1 MKKYLRFFYLA
12 LFAVTV
18 ASLTACGDDDDEF
31 SPSSGGN
38 GQYTFKANGK
48 TYYYSFFYY
57 GTPFIGNFSKFGDD
71 YYFLQVEAWER
82 QPTSYEEW
90 HLARRGELCD
100 QVELNIEINNLD
112 LKSAKKGDE
121 LSHAALFDSNGY
133 DVKNYFDYSGDG
145 TRYYLRKTSE
155 GTIRFVSYQNDIL
168 TVSLENVTMY
178 ARSQK
183 GNDPSQFVLNGN
195 ISFAYE
201 D

>member
-90 HLARRGELCD
+90 LLAQRGELCD
-100 QVELNIEINNLD
+100 QVYLAIEINNLD

-121 LSHAALFDSNGY
+121 LSLNVLFDSNGY
-133 DVKNYFDYSGDG
+133 DVKNDFSYSGDG
-145 TRYYLRKTSE
+145 TKYYLRKTSE

-195 ISFAYE
+195 ISFEYE

>member
-1 MKKYLRFFYLA
+1 MKKYLKFMAFAMVAICSLA
-12 LFAVTV
+12 FI
-18 ASLTACGDDDDEF
+18 SCGDDDDEL
-31 SPSSGGN
+31 SPSSGGK

-57 GTPFIGNFSKFGDD
+57 GTPFIGNFYKFDDD
-71 YYFLQVEAWER
+71 YYFLHVEAWER

-90 HLARRGELCD
+90 LLAQRGELCD

-121 LSHAALFDSNGY
+121 LSLDALFDSNGY
-133 DVKNYFDYSGDG
+133 DVRNSFSYFGDG
-145 TRYYLRKTSE
+145 TYYYLRKMSE

-178 ARSQK
+178 ARNQK

-195 ISFAYE
+195 ISFKYE